1 MTRQTAALLFSTA
14 LASMLAGP
22 LAAQS
27 QGDWTVG
34 FGLGFVNPK
43 SDNGTLLGAA
53 ATVDDSVRPTITGEY
68 FFRDN
73 WGIEILAAT
82 PFEHDVNVGGGYA
95 ATVKQLPPTLTVNYH
110 IPTQSAFTPFVGLG
124 LNYTTFFDEETP
136 LGTISLDD
144 SWGVAAHAGVDY
156 KVSDNG
162 SLRMDVRWIDI
173 NSDVTLNGGYIGEA
187 EIDPLVWGI
196 SYIHRF

>member
-14 LASMLAGP
+14 LAAMLAGP

-34 FGLGFVNPK
+34 VGFGYVDPK
-43 SDNGTLLGAA
+43 SDNGTLAGAA
-53 ATVDDSVRPTITGEY
+53 ATINESVRPTITGEY

-82 PFEHDVNVGGGYA
+82 PFEHDVSVGGAYA
-95 ATVKQLPPTLTVNYH
+95 ATVKQLPPTLSVNYH
-110 IPTQSAFTPFVGLG
+110 IPTQSAFTPFVGVG
-124 LNYTTFFDEETP
+124 LNYTTFFDETSP

-156 KVSDNG
+156 EISDNG
-162 SLRMDVRWIDI
+162 SLRMDVRWVDI
-173 NSDVTLNGGYIGEA
+173 NSDVTLNGAYIGEA

-196 SYIHRF
+196 SYVHRF

>member
-14 LASMLAGP
+14 LATMLAGP

-34 FGLGFVNPK
+34 LGFGYVVPK
-43 SDNGTLLGAA
+43 SDNGTL
-53 ATVDDSVRPTITGEY
+53 TVGPVDVESSVRPTITGEY

-73 WGIEILAAT
+73 WGIELLAAT
-82 PFEHDVNVGGGYA
+82 PFKHDVNVGGAYA

-156 KVSDNG
+156 EISDNG

-173 NSDVTLNGGYIGEA
+173 NSDVTLNGGYVGEA

>member
-14 LASMLAGP
+14 LAAMLAGP

-34 FGLGFVNPK
+34 VGFGYVDPK
-43 SDNGTLLGAA
+43 SDNGTLAGAA
-53 ATVDDSVRPTITGEY
+53 ATVNESVRPTITGEY

-82 PFEHDVNVGGGYA
+82 PFEHDVSVGGAYA
-95 ATVKQLPPTLTVNYH
+95 ATVKQLPPTLSVNYH
-110 IPTQSAFTPFVGLG
+110 IPTQSAFTPFVGVG
-124 LNYTTFFDEETP
+124 LNYTTFFDETSP

-156 KVSDNG
+156 EISDNG
-162 SLRMDVRWIDI
+162 SLRMDVRWVDI
-173 NSDVTLNGGYIGEA
+173 NSDVTLNGAYIGEA

-196 SYIHRF
+196 SYVHRF